1 MLEKCKN
8 IVNKFIDVLRLYRN
22 VAIMNKRFCLM
33 LRGTIQRG
41 ICMKEQKRE
50 GKRNGRRKVSRVILG
65 VIGVLLTAFVIVIA
79 VNASRN
85 VKAMNRSIDAVLEEL
100 KKTYTVTQISPEE
113 YEEMKMYGIMKFK
126 VEQYCIEELGNL
138 SVMRV
143 NMGVMQMATIVIT
156 PKDKNVPLMSADY
169 MYILS
174 NRKSYLEFYDVVQNK
189 DAVYMQLVAKL
200 SDVIEMYNHLED
212 FEASEAWYEHLLSV
226 DAYKAGKPKDDA
238 DAEQMLR
245 ESVRVYL
252 DHAKELPELNAE
264 EKNEKKNITL
274 AYTDGLIEKGGIST
288 DVFKKELGPEVT
300 KDFFDRVFFG
310 TLR

>member
-1 MLEKCKN
+1 M
-8 IVNKFIDVLRLYRN
+8 
-22 VAIMNKRFCLM
+22 AKRH
-33 LRGTIQRG
+33 
-41 ICMKEQKRE
+41 
-50 GKRNGRRKVSRVILG
+50 RRKKGKVGRVILG
-65 VIGVLLTAFVIVIA
+65 IIGALLLVLVIFVA

-100 KKTYTVTQISPEE
+100 NKTYTVTQISPGD
-113 YEEMKMYGIMKFK
+113 YEQMKMYGIMKFK
-126 VEQYCIEELGNL
+126 VEQYAIEGLGNL

-156 PKDKNVPLMSADY
+156 PKEKNMPLLSADY

-174 NRKSYLEFYDVVQNK
+174 NRKSYLEFYDVVQEK
-189 DAVYMQLVAKL
+189 DAVYMQLIAKL
-200 SDVIEMYNHLED
+200 SDVIDKYSHLED

-226 DAYKAGKPKDDA
+226 DAYKAGKPKNDA
-238 DAEQMLR
+238 DVEQMLR

-252 DHAKELPELNAE
+252 NHAKALPELTDE
-264 EKNEKKNITL
+264 QKTEKKNITL

-300 KDFFDRVFFG
+300 KDFSDQVFFG